1 VNRSAYR
8 ALAPAIFAAVSLFAR
23 PLLAAPAAAPNPFTE
38 NVRPTNALTPEQ
50 ERQSFHLPPGF
61 TIQLVASEPEI
72 HKPINI
78 ELDARGRLWVT
89 STIEYPF
96 PVRDPNVKPRDQ
108 IKVLEIDTA
117 TGHATKVTTFADG
130 LNIPAGVYPYKNGA
144 IGYSIPNIYHF
155 QDTDG
160 DGVADKRDVLYGPF
174 DTTRDTHGLTNSFTR
189 GYDGFLYATHG
200 FNNHTTL
207 KGSDGSSIYMESGN
221 VYRMTPDGSHV
232 DLITH
237 GPVNPF
243 GLMFDSTGTLWVADC
258 HTKPFQV
265 VLRGAWFE
273 HFGRPNDG
281 IGFYPKIMG
290 HLHGSTAIGGVVK
303 IDDPRW
309 PDEFQNNL
317 LCGNPVTSRVDRDSL
332 EWHGS
337 TPTAIE
343 KPDFVASD
351 DPWFRPVAFAFSPDG
366 SIYVADFYN
375 KIIGHYE
382 VPLNHP
388 GRDRTSG
395 RIWRIVPP
403 LKKQTPSEAEG
414 IHDFSTASVSQLVT
428 ALGHPNVTGRM
439 LALTELTD
447 RIGKDAIPAA
457 REAFAK
463 GSGNQKVG
471 AMWAL
476 FRLGAITPEEI
487 TAAATDTSN
496 PVVRAHAAHLI
507 EELKTITPDQRK
519 LLETML
525 KDQDPLVRRDA
536 AQAIGIHP
544 HASSVR
550 PLLDLLH
557 ATPQEDTHLV
567 YVARIALRNH
577 LDVPA
582 IFSGLPLANWGDAD
596 TASVNDVLPAIK
608 SPQAAAWAIKQLKAG
623 EIKGGSIDDL
633 LRHASRFGGDDGT
646 QAACAYAKEHLKP
659 GEQLNALKA
668 IQDGTSQRGGK
679 LADASRAWASQTVTR
694 ALRNSMKN
702 PQRLQT
708 IADLAKALSLKEC
721 AAPLAAVMSDA
732 KAEPAARLAA
742 IKTVLTLNPDD
753 VPAVAAV
760 VADASQPANIREAAA
775 KALSE
780 VNTDAAR
787 QSLLMPIR
795 MAPQAMATKLAVAL
809 ASRPEGAATLLDAV
823 ERNTILPRLLLEPT
837 VKDKLAAAKIK
848 DLDTRIAN
856 LTKNLAPVS
865 DQLDKLIAAKR
876 AAYDPKKGDV
886 EKGREVF
893 AKTCAICHQIGGQ
906 GAVIGPQLDGVG
918 ARGLDRILED
928 VIDPNRNVDP
938 MFRYSNV
945 TLNDGDTISGLSR
958 GEVGQNLVLIDL
970 TGKENPIPKS
980 DVQSVEVSKLS
991 LMPTGFG
998 EIIPADDF
1006 NNLVTF
1012 LLSQST
1018 APKKQ

>member
-1 VNRSAYR
+1 LC
-8 ALAPAIFAAVSLFAR
+8 ALACSVVAVASILTQPLFAA
-23 PLLAAPAAAPNPFTE
+23 PPAGPNPFTE
-38 NVRPTNALTPEQ
+38 NVRPTNALSPDQ

-78 ELDARGRLWVT
+78 ELDAKGRLWVT
-89 STIEYPF
+89 STVEYPF
-96 PVRDPNVKPRDQ
+96 PVRDPKVTPRDE
-108 IKVLEIDTA
+108 IKVLEIDPA
-117 TGHATKVTTFADG
+117 TGHATKVTSFAGG
-130 LNIPAGVYPYKNGA
+130 LNIPAGVYPYRNGA

-155 QDTDG
+155 QDTNG
-160 DGVADKRDVLYGPF
+160 DGVSDKRDLLYGPF

-207 KGSDGSSIYMESGN
+207 HGSDGSSIYMESGN
-221 VYRMTPDGSHV
+221 VYRMALDGSHV
-232 DLITH
+232 DQITH

-273 HFGRPNDG
+273 HFGRPHDG

-309 PDEFQNNL
+309 PEEFQQNL

-343 KPDFVASD
+343 KPDFIASD

-366 SIYVADFYN
+366 SIYLADFYN

-403 LKKQTPSEAEG
+403 LKQTNSPAEE
-414 IHDFSTASVSQLVT
+414 IRDFSTASIPQLIT
-428 ALGHPNVTGRM
+428 ALDHPNVYARM
-439 LALTELTD
+439 LALNELTD

-457 REAFAK
+457 REALAK
-463 GSGNQKVG
+463 GSAHQKVG

-487 TAAATDTSN
+487 TAATTDTSDRI
-496 PVVRAHAAHLI
+496 VRAHAAHLI
-507 EELKTITPDQRK
+507 EELKTITPDQRQS
-519 LLETML
+519 LETLL
-525 KDQDPLVRRDA
+525 KDKDPLVQRDA
-536 AQAIGIHP
+536 AQAIGMHP
-544 HASSVR
+544 DGSTVR

-557 ATPQEDTHLV
+557 AAPPEDTHLV

-582 IFSGLPLANWGDAD
+582 IFASLPLPAWSDAD
-596 TASVNDVLPAIK
+596 TASINDVLPAIK
-608 SPQAAAWAIKQLKAG
+608 TEQAAAWLVKQFRAG
-623 EIKGGSIDDL
+623 DVKGGSIDDL
-633 LRHASRFGGDDGT
+633 LRHASRFGGDAGT
-646 QAACAYAKEHLKP
+646 QAAATYVKEHIKTADA
-659 GEQLNALKA
+659 QLNALKA
-668 IQDGTSQRGGK
+668 IQDGASQRGGK
-679 LADASRAWASQTVTR
+679 LDEATHTWAAGLVTK
-694 ALRNSMKN
+694 ALRNSMTHPK
-702 PQRLQT
+702 RLQT

-721 AAPLAAVMSDA
+721 AAPLAAVMSDF
-732 KAEPAARLAA
+732 KAPPAARLAA
-742 IKTVLTLNPDD
+742 VNTVLALNPDQ

-760 VADASQPANIREAAA
+760 VADTHQPANVREAAA
-775 KALSE
+775 KALSA

-795 MAPQAMATKLAVAL
+795 VAPQAMATKLAVAL

-856 LTKNLAPVS
+856 LTKNLAPAS
-865 DQLDKLIAAKR
+865 QQLDKLITAKR
-876 AAYDPKKGDV
+876 AAYDPGKSDA
-886 EKGREVF
+886 EKGHEVF
-893 AKTCAICHQIGGQ
+893 TKTCAICHQIGGQ

-945 TLNDGDTISGLSR
+945 TLKDGDTISGLSR

-1006 NNLVTF
+1006 NNLLAY

-1018 APKKQ
+1018 PPKK